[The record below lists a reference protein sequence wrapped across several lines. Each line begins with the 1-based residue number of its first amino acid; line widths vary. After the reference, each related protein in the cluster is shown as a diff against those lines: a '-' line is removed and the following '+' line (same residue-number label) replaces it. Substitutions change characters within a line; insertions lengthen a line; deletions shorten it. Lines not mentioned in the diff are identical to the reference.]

1 MREEN
6 AADEARDRFY
16 VEASTRCSVSH
27 MVAGVSEDGSKPAN
41 DLSCIAADAELV
53 CAERVQEVVR
63 GRNCSQPEAGKGI
76 VASREL
82 RFHEVVPVGME
93 QLVSPLP
100 ALTLGGGRAGA
111 EAVGY
116 ASGGWEVFEWS
127 YS

>member
-6 AADEARDRFY
+6 VADEACDRFY
-16 VEASTRCSVSH
+16 VEACTCCGVSH

-53 CAERVQEVVR
+53 SAERVQEVVR
-63 GRNCSQPEAGKGI
+63 GRNCSKPEAGKGI
-76 VASREL
+76 VASGEL

-93 QLVSPLP
+93 QLVSLLP
-100 ALTLGGGRAGA
+100 ALELGGGRAKA
-111 EAVGY
+111 EAGRY
-116 ASGGWEVFEWS
+116 APGGWEVFEWS